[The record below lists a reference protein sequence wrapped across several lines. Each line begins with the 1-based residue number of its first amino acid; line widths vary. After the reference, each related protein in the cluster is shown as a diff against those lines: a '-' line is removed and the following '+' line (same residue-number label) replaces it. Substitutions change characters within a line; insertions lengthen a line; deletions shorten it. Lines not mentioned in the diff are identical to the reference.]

1 MAYADIFGAVGV
13 LLSLMRYATYLRAI
27 YRGTTV
33 PHIFTWLN
41 AALMSG
47 IAFFIQ
53 LFDHAG
59 PGIWTTGVV
68 AFSCAA
74 ISGLAVVRGSR
85 DITRGDWLAFLAGLA
100 IIPIWAATETPFAAL
115 ALVLLIEL
123 FGYYPT
129 ARKSYLR
136 PFEEDL
142 FSWFLSALRWAA
154 AALAVSNITALSL
167 LYPVFI
173 AVCETAFVLYLFWRQ
188 RVVSTRRRAKSH
200 A

>member
-1 MAYADIFGAVGV
+1 M
-13 LLSLMRYATYLRAI
+13 LRYATYLRAI
-27 YRGTTV
+27 YRGTTR

-59 PGIWTTGVV
+59 PGVWTTGVV
-68 AFSCAA
+68 ALSCAA
-74 ISGLAVVRGSR
+74 ISLIAFYRGTR
-85 DITRGDWLAFLAGLA
+85 DITLSDWASFLVGLA
-100 IIPIWAATETPFAAL
+100 IIPVWIVTKNPLVAL

-129 ARKSYLR
+129 VRKSYQR

-142 FSWFLSALRWAA
+142 MSWSLSALRWFAA
-154 AALAVSNITALSL
+154 VLAVDSITTQSL
-167 LYPVFI
+167 LYPIFI
-173 AVCETAFVLYLFWRQ
+173 AACETAFVVFLFWRV
-188 RVVSTRRRAKSH
+188 RVLRRSSQQAT
-200 A
+200 